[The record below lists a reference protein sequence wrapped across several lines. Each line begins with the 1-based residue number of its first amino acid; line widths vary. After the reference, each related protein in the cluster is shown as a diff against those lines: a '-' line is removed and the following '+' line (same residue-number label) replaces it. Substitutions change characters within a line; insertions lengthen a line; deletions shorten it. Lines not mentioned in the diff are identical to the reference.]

1 MKQKLLI
8 SLFILVTSAKSEVLA
23 LVDCIQIALSNKEA
37 LKASALDLQS
47 AQQTLKG
54 SYSNIL
60 PSLMFSGSSSETIG
74 ELTFDDISN
83 LTSTSTGIS
92 LSLNFYD
99 GGIWWNT
106 IAQSKNSYKI
116 AEQFDRQVKINIIR
130 GVHQTYFNYLKTMQL
145 LDAVSYTHLTLPTI
159 LLV

>member
-8 SLFILVTSAKSEVLA
+8 SLFLLVTSAKSEALS
-23 LVDCIQIALSNKEA
+23 LVDCIKIALSNKEA

-60 PSLMFSGSSSETIG
+60 PSLMFSGSSSESSFPPQEGGFIEGTG
-74 ELTFDDISN
+74 TLTFDDISN
-83 LTSTSTGIS
+83 PTSTFTGIS
-92 LSLNFYD
+92 LSQNIYD

-130 GVHQTYFNYLKTMQL
+130 EFIK
-145 LDAVSYTHLTLPTI
+145 LTLI
-159 LLV
+159 I

>member
-8 SLFILVTSAKSEVLA
+8 SLFLLVTFAKSEALA

-74 ELTFDDISN
+74 DLTFDA
-83 LTSTSTGIS
+83 TSTGIS
-92 LSLNFYD
+92 LSQNIYD

-116 AEQFDRQVKINIIR
+116 AEQFDRQVKINIIK
-130 GVHQTYFNYLKTMQL
+130 GCL
-145 LDAVSYTHLTLPTI
+145 LYTSPSPRD
-159 LLV
+159 

>member
-1 MKQKLLI
+1 
-8 SLFILVTSAKSEVLA
+8 LVTSAKSDALT
-23 LVDCIQIALSNKEA
+23 LVDCIHIALSNKEA

-47 AQQTLKG
+47 AKQTLKG

-60 PSLMFSGSSSETIG
+60 PSLMFSGSSSESSFPSQEGGFNQATG
-74 ELTFDDISN
+74 EITFGDISN

-92 LSLNFYD
+92 LSQNIYD

-130 GVHQTYFNYLKTMQL
+130 GVHQTYFNYLKTNT
-145 LDAVSYTHLTLPTI
+145 AFGCSAI
-159 LLV
+159 